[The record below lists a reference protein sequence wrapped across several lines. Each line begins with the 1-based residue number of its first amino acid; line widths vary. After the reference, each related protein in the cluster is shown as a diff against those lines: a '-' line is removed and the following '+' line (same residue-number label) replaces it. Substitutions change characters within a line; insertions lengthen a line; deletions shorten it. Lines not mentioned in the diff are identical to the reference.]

1 MKKEKQEKS
10 RNRKQTKRQKQ
21 QVNEM
26 QIKSKEILPN
36 DTKVENKQEKTSKT
50 LKKKMVLYIVLA
62 LILCYIIYT
71 LYLLIK
77 QPTDTFTVEEGK
89 LYQEET
95 DIGYVIR
102 DEQVVRGTNYKNG
115 MEQIKLEG
123 EKAGKNEAIFRYYS
137 NNEENLKK
145 NIQELDTK
153 IQEVMGQDKGYV
165 NSDTDIK
172 LLENQIDEKMQYIN
186 QIKDVNKLEEYK
198 KEIDDLVSKKAKIA
212 GENSPQGSY
221 LKQLIE
227 QRKTYESQL
236 NSGAEYVNAPKSGIV
251 SYKVDGLEETLTPDC
266 FSELSKEYLENL
278 NLQTGKVVATSEEC
292 GKIIDNFVCYI
303 ATISNSENAK
313 QARVGDKIKVRLSNN
328 EEVSAEIVNIANDS
342 EEDALLMLKIEKGI
356 QELINY
362 RKISFDLI
370 WWDEQGLK
378 VPNQAIVK
386 ENDLNYVVRKR
397 AGYLNKI
404 LVKVTKEGENYSI
417 VESYESEELKEL
429 GFTNEEIANYKKI
442 SLYDEIV
449 LNPDLSKVE

>member
-266 FSELSKEYLENL
+266 FSELSKEYLESL

-303 ATISNSENAK
+303 ATVSSSEDAK
-313 QARVGDKIKVRLSNN
+313 QAQVGDKVKVRLSNN
-328 EEVSAEIVNIANDS
+328 EEVPAEIVNIANDS
-342 EEDALLMLKIEKGI
+342 EDDTLLMLKIEKGI
-356 QELINY
+356 EELINY

-370 WWDEQGLK
+370 WWDAQGLK

-404 LVKVTKEGENYSI
+404 LVKVTKEGESYSI
-417 VESYESEELKEL
+417 VESYESEELKDL
-429 GFTNEEIANYKKI
+429 GYSNEEIAGYKKI
-442 SLYDEIV
+442 SLYDEIL
-449 LNPDLSKVE
+449 LNPDMSKVE

>member
-21 QVNEM
+21 QVNEV

-36 DTKVENKQEKTSKT
+36 DTKIENKQEKTSKT

-342 EEDALLMLKIEKGI
+342 EEDILLMLKIEKGI

>member
-1 MKKEKQEKS
+1 MKKEKQEKGIIKEHK
-10 RNRKQTKRQKQ
+10 RK
-21 QVNEM
+21 
-26 QIKSKEILPN
+26 I
-36 DTKVENKQEKTSKT
+36 
-50 LKKKMVLYIVLA
+50 VLYIVLI
-62 LILCYIIYT
+62 LILCYLVYT

-77 QPTDTFTVEEGK
+77 QPTDTFTVEEGN
-89 LYQEET
+89 LYLEET

-123 EKAGKNEAIFRYYS
+123 ERAAKDEAIFRYYS

-145 NIQELDTK
+145 NIEELDVK
-153 IQEVMGQDKGYV
+153 IQEAMEQDNNFV
-165 NSDTDIK
+165 NSNSDIK
-172 LLENQIDEKMQYIN
+172 LLENQIDEKMKEIN
-186 QIKDVNKLEEYK
+186 EITDVNKLEEYK

-212 GENSPQGSY
+212 GESSPQGSY

-227 QRKTYESQL
+227 ERKNYESQL

-266 FSELSKEYLENL
+266 FSELSKEYLESL

-303 ATISNSENAK
+303 ATVSSSEDAK
-313 QARVGDKIKVRLSNN
+313 QAQVGDKVKVRLSNN
-328 EEVSAEIVNIANDS
+328 EEVPAEIVNIANDS
-342 EEDALLMLKIEKGI
+342 EDDTLLMLKIEKGI
-356 QELINY
+356 EELINY

-370 WWDEQGLK
+370 WWDAQGLK

-404 LVKVTKEGENYSI
+404 LVKVTKEGESYSI

-429 GFTNEEIANYKKI
+429 GFSNEEIANYKKI

>member
-1 MKKEKQEKS
+1 
-10 RNRKQTKRQKQ
+10 
-21 QVNEM
+21 
-26 QIKSKEILPN
+26 
-36 DTKVENKQEKTSKT
+36 
-50 LKKKMVLYIVLA
+50 
-62 LILCYIIYT
+62 
-71 LYLLIK
+71 
-77 QPTDTFTVEEGK
+77 
-89 LYQEET
+89 
-95 DIGYVIR
+95 
-102 DEQVVRGTNYKNG
+102 

-342 EEDALLMLKIEKGI
+342 EEDILLMLKIEKGI

-449 LNPDLSKVE
+449 LNPDLSKIE

>member
-1 MKKEKQEKS
+1 MKKEKQEKGIIKEHK
-10 RNRKQTKRQKQ
+10 RK
-21 QVNEM
+21 
-26 QIKSKEILPN
+26 I
-36 DTKVENKQEKTSKT
+36 
-50 LKKKMVLYIVLA
+50 VLYIVLI
-62 LILCYIIYT
+62 LILCYLVYT

-77 QPTDTFTVEEGK
+77 QPTDTFTVEEGN
-89 LYQEET
+89 LYLEET

-123 EKAGKNEAIFRYYS
+123 ERAAKDEAIFRYYS

-145 NIQELDTK
+145 NIEELDVK
-153 IQEVMGQDKGYV
+153 IQEAMEQDNNFV
-165 NSDTDIK
+165 NSNSDIK
-172 LLENQIDEKMQYIN
+172 LLENQIDEKMKEIN
-186 QIKDVNKLEEYK
+186 EITDVNKLEEYK

-212 GENSPQGSY
+212 GESSPQGSY

-227 QRKTYESQL
+227 ERKNYESQL

-266 FSELSKEYLENL
+266 FSELSKEYLESL

-303 ATISNSENAK
+303 ATVSSSEDAK
-313 QARVGDKIKVRLSNN
+313 QAQVGDKVKVRLANN
-328 EEVSAEIVNIANDS
+328 EEVPAEIVNIANDS
-342 EEDALLMLKIEKGI
+342 EDDTLLMLKIEKGI
-356 QELINY
+356 EELINY

-370 WWDEQGLK
+370 WWDAQGLK

-404 LVKVTKEGENYSI
+404 LVKVAKEGESYSI

-429 GFTNEEIANYKKI
+429 GFSNEEIANYKKI

>member
-266 FSELSKEYLENL
+266 FSELSKEYLESL

-292 GKIIDNFVCYI
+292 GKIIDNFVFYI

-342 EEDALLMLKIEKGI
+342 EEDILLMLKIEKGI

-417 VESYESEELKEL
+417 VESYENEELKEL

>member
-153 IQEVMGQDKGYV
+153 IQEVMGQDKAYV
-165 NSDTDIK
+165 KTDTDIK

-266 FSELSKEYLENL
+266 FSELSKEYLESL

-292 GKIIDNFVCYI
+292 GKIIDNFVFYI

-342 EEDALLMLKIEKGI
+342 EEDILLMLKIEKGI

-449 LNPDLSKVE
+449 LNPDLSKIE

>member
-10 RNRKQTKRQKQ
+10 RSKNQTKRHKQ

-26 QIKSKEILPN
+26 KIESKKILPN
-36 DTKVENKQEKTSKT
+36 DTKIENKQEKTSKN
-50 LKKKMVLYIVLA
+50 LKKKMALYIVLV

-123 EKAGKNEAIFRYYS
+123 EKAAKNEAIFRYYS

-153 IQEVMGQDKGYV
+153 IQEVMGQDKAYV
-165 NSDTDIK
+165 KTDTDIK

-266 FSELSKEYLENL
+266 FSELSKEYLESL

-292 GKIIDNFVCYI
+292 GKIIDNFVFYI

-342 EEDALLMLKIEKGI
+342 EEDILLMLKIEKGI

-417 VESYESEELKEL
+417 VESYENEELKEL